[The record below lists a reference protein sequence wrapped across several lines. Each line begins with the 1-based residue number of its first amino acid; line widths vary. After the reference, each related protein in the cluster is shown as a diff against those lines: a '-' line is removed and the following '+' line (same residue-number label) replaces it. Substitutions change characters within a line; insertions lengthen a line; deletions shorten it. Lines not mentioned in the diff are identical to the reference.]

1 MKKKTIVILLIIFCF
16 PLYILI
22 GRVYAIEPA
31 GTNIYD
37 GIDVSSWQRSI
48 DFEQVKNEGIDV
60 VYIKSSEGRT
70 LRDPYFE
77 RNYEMA
83 KANGLK
89 VGFYHYV
96 TARTIEDAIIQAKFF
111 ASVIEGKEP
120 DCKLAMDFES
130 FGNLSIDEIN
140 QIGLTFMRTVEEITG
155 KETVIYSN
163 TYNARTKFEGEI
175 TNYPLWLAQWQV
187 SKPSDNGKWDTWA
200 GWQYTS
206 KGQIA
211 GINGYVDRD
220 KFTEAMFLSGVSP
233 VPTPTPTPEPE
244 PEPSP
249 KPENT
254 TTIIIQWGDTL
265 SQLALDYNTTV
276 STLVEL
282 NNIENPNLIYAGN
295 TLIVPTSE
303 YIDDEEGSTS
313 DKVIYIVKRGDTL
326 SQIALS
332 FGTTVSAIAME
343 NNIVNVNLIY
353 VGQRLVIPVN
363 SGYNPNYITYKI
375 RRGDTLWSISRRY
388 GVSIAQIVRLNRI
401 PNPNLIY
408 AGDTIRIN

>member
-1 MKKKTIVILLIIFCF
+1 MKRKTVVILLIIFCF

-22 GRVYAIEPA
+22 GKVYAIEPA
-31 GTNIYD
+31 GSNIYD
-37 GIDVSSWQRSI
+37 GIDVSSWQRNI
-48 DFEQVKNEGIDV
+48 DFEQVKNDGIEV
-60 VYIKSSEGRT
+60 VYIKASEGRT

-96 TARTIEDAIIQAKFF
+96 TARTNEDAILQAQFF
-111 ASVIEGKEP
+111 SKVIEGKEP

-130 FGNLSIDEIN
+130 FGNLSLDEIN
-140 QIGLTFMRTVEEITG
+140 EIGLTFMRTVEEITG
-155 KETVIYSN
+155 KEVVIYSN
-163 TYNARTKFEGEI
+163 TYNARTIFSGEI
-175 TNYPLWLAQWQV
+175 TDYPLWLAQWQV
-187 SKPSDNGKWDTWA
+187 SEPSDNGKWSTWA

-220 KFTEAMFLSGVSP
+220 KFTEEMFLNGISP
-233 VPTPTPTPEPE
+233 IPKPEPGPEPE
-244 PEPSP
+244 PIP

-254 TTIIIQWGDTL
+254 TTIIIRWGDTL

-276 STLVEL
+276 ATLVEL

-303 YIDDEEGSTS
+303 YIDDEQGSTS
-313 DKVIYIVKRGDTL
+313 DKVIYIVKKGDTL

-332 FGTTVSAIAME
+332 FGTTVSAIAIE

-353 VGQRLVIPVN
+353 IGQRLVIPIN
-363 SGYNPNYITYKI
+363 SGYTPNYTMYKI

-408 AGDTIRIN
+408 AGDVIRIN